1 MILHQCSIITNFTVT
16 FSTDRLGSVTQKALV
31 IDNKYVAVEIHSF
44 TVSVSWRP
52 HTGGGNLL
60 SGRSSC
66 SETEKQAKVTAV
78 GCPVIQR

>member
-44 TVSVSWRP
+44 TVSFSWSP

-66 SETEKQAKVTAV
+66 YETEKQTNVTAV